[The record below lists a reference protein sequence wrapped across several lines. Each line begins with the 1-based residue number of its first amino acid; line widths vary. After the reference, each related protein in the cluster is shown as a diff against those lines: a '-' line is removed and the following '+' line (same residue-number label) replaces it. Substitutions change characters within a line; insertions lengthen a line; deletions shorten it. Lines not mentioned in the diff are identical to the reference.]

1 MEWGVS
7 AKGREFSFGCMI
19 SVGDLKVRELEMSHH
34 SVSTYKAIN
43 STIYKSEFYGL

>member
-7 AKGREFSFGCMI
+7 AKGHEFSFGYMI

-43 STIYKSEFYGL
+43 STIYKSEFYGM